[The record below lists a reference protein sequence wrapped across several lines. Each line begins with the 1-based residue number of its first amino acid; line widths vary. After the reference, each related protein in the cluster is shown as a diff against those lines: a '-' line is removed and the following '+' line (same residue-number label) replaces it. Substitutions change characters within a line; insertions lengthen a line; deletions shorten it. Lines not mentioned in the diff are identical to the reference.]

1 MKEAQLK
8 DVKATFSA
16 VVDQAIAGEP
26 TVVTRHGRKEA
37 VVLSFEEYERLSKVP
52 TFGELL
58 AAFPGEA
65 DDIPERSH
73 KSSRSYN
80 SEF

>member
-26 TVVTRHGRKEA
+26 TIVTRHGRKEA
-37 VVLSFEEYERLSKVP
+37 VILSFEEYERLSKVP

-65 DDIPERSH
+65 DDIPERNQ
-73 KSSRSYN
+73 KPSRSYN

>member
-1 MKEAQLK
+1 MNEAQLK

-16 VVDQAIAGEP
+16 IVERALAGEP
-26 TVVTRHGRKEA
+26 TIVTRHGRKEA
-37 VVLSFEEYERLSKVP
+37 VVLSLEEYERLSKVP

-65 DDIPERSH
+65 ADIPERIQ
-73 KSSRSYN
+73 KPSRSYY
-80 SEF
+80 

>member
-16 VVDQAIAGEP
+16 IVDQAVAGEP
-26 TVVTRHGRKEA
+26 TIVTRHGRKEA

-58 AAFPGEA
+58 AAFPGDA
-65 DDIPERSH
+65 DDVPERSQRP
-73 KSSRSYN
+73 SRSYN